1 MMPAQLDFPF
11 APRTVFS
18 QKKLHSGIHMHIRR
32 LHILS
37 LVGCLLVIACSQ
49 AAHATTAVVPRDDE
63 MVVESRAIVTGRV
76 IGLSTSVDA
85 NTELVYTYI
94 RLEVNTVLK
103 GNITARE
110 IVLKELGGETRDRGT
125 QIFGMPRFEPGQDVL
140 VYLNTWPDGALR
152 VHQGFLG
159 KFNINRD
166 SSTGRVSVE
175 RQVEG
180 DNVVTIA
187 GSGNTGTSRGE
198 LDAYTRMVGS
208 LMETNRKKVLAFEQN
223 YYSHVPLLA
232 QPTEF
237 NSKVFG
243 GEMTPLWAFLNVTTP
258 SRWFEPDNNQPV
270 VFYVNPT
277 GAPGFFQMQD
287 DVQAAMDAWS
297 NAGGSIRV
305 TYGGGTSG
313 CGVQV
318 ADGVNT
324 ISFNNCDNY
333 FAVSQSCSGLLA
345 VSGIVRYMPNQTKTI
360 GNTRYAQAVESNMSF
375 NPYGL
380 CNFTNRCQI
389 QEVLTHEMGHALG
402 LGHSSDSSA
411 TMLAYAHFDNRCAS
425 VTSDDILGIKTIYP
439 GGSNGGQLSIMTANL
454 PAANFDREYT
464 ANLAASGGT
473 GGNHWSLVSGQLPP
487 PMLLGMNGMLF
498 GRTSVYG
505 SFQFVAQVSDSSGN
519 TAQRSFTIDVNQPDL
534 APAISDAYF
543 KKKKVFVNGNSFE
556 ADAIVYVD
564 GDGLSATLDGTMLI
578 TQKKKLKAGAHQV
591 YVVNPDG
598 KQSAAFQFFVE

>member
-1 MMPAQLDFPF
+1 
-11 APRTVFS
+11 
-18 QKKLHSGIHMHIRR
+18 MHKRR

-37 LVGCLLVIACSQ
+37 LVGCLLVVACSQ
-49 AAHATTAVVPRDDE
+49 AALATTAVVPGDDE

-76 IGLSTSVDA
+76 IALSAAVDA
-85 NTELVYTYI
+85 NTDLVYTYI

-103 GNITARE
+103 GKITEHE

-125 QIFGMPRFEPGQDVL
+125 LIFGMPRFEAGQEVL

-166 SSTGRVSVE
+166 PSSGRVFVE
-175 RQVEG
+175 RQLEG
-180 DNVVTIA
+180 ENVVIMA
-187 GSGNTGTSRGE
+187 GSGNNGTNRSE

-208 LMETNRKKVLAFEQN
+208 LMEANRKKMLAFEQK

-232 QPTEF
+232 QPADYR
-237 NSKVFG
+237 SKEFG
-243 GEMTPLWAFLNVTTP
+243 GEMTPLWAFLNPTTP
-258 SRWFEPDNNQPV
+258 SRWFEPDSNQPV

-277 GAPGFFQMQD
+277 GAPSFLQLQD
-287 DVQAAMDAWS
+287 DMQAGMDAWS
-297 NAGGSIRV
+297 KAGGSLRV
-305 TYGGGTSG
+305 TYGGATSG

-318 ADGVNT
+318 ADGANT

-345 VSGIVRYMPNQTKTI
+345 VSGIVRYMPNQTKMI
-360 GNTRYAQAVESNMSF
+360 GGTRYAKAVESNMSF

-389 QEVLTHEMGHALG
+389 QEVVTHEMGHALG
-402 LGHSSDSSA
+402 LGHSSDSYA
-411 TMLAYAHFDNRCAS
+411 TMSAYAHFDNRCAS
-425 VTSDDILGIKTIYP
+425 LMPDDVQGIKTIYP
-439 GGSNGGQLSIMTANL
+439 GGSSGGHLRIMTTDL

-464 ANLAASGGT
+464 ANLEASGGT
-473 GGNHWSLVSGQLPP
+473 GGNHWELVSGQMPP
-487 PMLLGMNGMLF
+487 GMLF
-498 GRTSVYG
+498 GMSGMLFGKTSVYG

-519 TAQRSFTIDVNQPDL
+519 TSQSSFTIVVKQPGL
-534 APAISDAYF
+534 APEIAGVEYR
-543 KKKKVFVNGNSFE
+543 KKKVFLTGNNFE

-564 GDGLSATLDGTMLI
+564 GEGLSATLDGTMLI
-578 TQKKKLKAGAHQV
+578 TQKRKQKPGAHQV

-598 KQSAAFQFFVE
+598 KQSPTFQFFVE

>member
-1 MMPAQLDFPF
+1 
-11 APRTVFS
+11 
-18 QKKLHSGIHMHIRR
+18 
-32 LHILS
+32 
-37 LVGCLLVIACSQ
+37 
-49 AAHATTAVVPRDDE
+49 
-63 MVVESRAIVTGRV
+63 MVVESRAILTGRV

-85 NTELVYTYI
+85 STELVYTYI

-125 QIFGMPRFEPGQDVL
+125 QIVGMPRFEPGQDVL

-166 SSTGRVSVE
+166 SSTGRVFVE

-180 DNVVTIA
+180 DNVVAIA

-277 GAPGFFQMQD
+277 GAPSFFQMQD

-305 TYGGGTSG
+305 TYGGATSG

-345 VSGIVRYMPNQTKTI
+345 VSGIVRYLPTQTKTI

-439 GGSNGGQLSIMTANL
+439 GGSSGGQLSIMTANL

-498 GRTSVYG
+498 GRTSVY
-505 SFQFVAQVSDSSGN
+505 V
-519 TAQRSFTIDVNQPDL
+519 
-534 APAISDAYF
+534 SDAYF

-598 KQSAAFQFFVE
+598 KQSGAFQFFVE

>member
-1 MMPAQLDFPF
+1 
-11 APRTVFS
+11 
-18 QKKLHSGIHMHIRR
+18 MHKRR
-32 LHILS
+32 LYILS

-49 AAHATTAVVPRDDE
+49 AAQATTAVVPRDDE

-94 RLEVNTVLK
+94 RLEVNSVLK
-103 GNITARE
+103 GSITTRE

-125 QIFGMPRFEPGQDVL
+125 QIFGMPRFEAGQDVL

-166 SSTGRVSVE
+166 PSTGRVFVE
-175 RQVEG
+175 RQSEG
-180 DNVVTIA
+180 NVVIIA
-187 GSGNTGTSRGE
+187 GSGNNGTNRGE
-198 LDAYTRMVGS
+198 LDAYTGMVNS
-208 LMETNRKKVLAFEQN
+208 LMETNRKKMLSFERN
-223 YYSHVPLLA
+223 YYSDVPLLA

-237 NSKVFG
+237 RSKESG
-243 GEMTPLWAFLNVTTP
+243 GEMTPLWVLLNPTSP
-258 SRWFEPDNNQPV
+258 SRWFEPDSNQPV

-277 GAPGFFQMQD
+277 GAPSFLQAQD

-305 TYGGGTSG
+305 TYGGATSG

-360 GNTRYAQAVESNMSF
+360 GSITYGKAVESNMSF

-402 LGHSSDSSA
+402 LGHSTDSTA

-425 VTSDDILGIKTIYP
+425 VMPDDILGINTIYP
-439 GGSNGGQLSIMTANL
+439 GASSGGHLRIVTVDL
-454 PAANFDREYT
+454 PAANFDRDYT
-464 ANLAASGGT
+464 ANLEASGGT
-473 GGNHWSLVSGQLPP
+473 GGDHWDLVSGQLPP
-487 PMLLGMNGMLF
+487 PMLFGMNGLLF

-505 SFQFVAQVSDSSGN
+505 SFQFVAQVTDSSGN
-519 TAQRSFTIDVNQPDL
+519 IAQSSFTIEVKQPGL
-534 APAISDAYF
+534 APAITDAYF
-543 KKKKVFVNGNSFE
+543 KKKKVFVSGNNFE
-556 ADAIVYVD
+556 ADSIVYVD

-578 TQKKKLKAGAHQV
+578 TQKKKQKAGAHQV

-598 KQSAAFQFFVE
+598 KQSATFQYFVE

>member
-1 MMPAQLDFPF
+1 
-11 APRTVFS
+11 
-18 QKKLHSGIHMHIRR
+18 MHKRR

-49 AAHATTAVVPRDDE
+49 AAQATTAVVPRDDE

-76 IGLSTSVDA
+76 IGLSTAVDA

-94 RLEVNTVLK
+94 RLEVNSVLK
-103 GNITARE
+103 GSITARE

-125 QIFGMPRFEPGQDVL
+125 QIFGMPRFESGQDVL

-166 SSTGRVSVE
+166 PSTGRVFVE

-180 DNVVTIA
+180 ENVVIIT
-187 GSGNTGTSRGE
+187 GSGNSGTSRSE

-223 YYSHVPLLA
+223 YYSHVPMLA
-232 QPTEF
+232 QPAEF
-237 NSKVFG
+237 NSKVSG
-243 GEMTPLWAFLNVTTP
+243 SEMTPLWAFLNVTTP
-258 SRWFEPDNNQPV
+258 SRWFEPDSNQPV

-277 GAPGFFQMQD
+277 GAPSLLQIQD

-305 TYGGGTSG
+305 TYGGATSG

-345 VSGIVRYMPNQTKTI
+345 VSGIVRYIPNQTTTI
-360 GNTRYAQAVESNMSF
+360 GSTRYAKAVESNMSF

-402 LGHSSDSSA
+402 LGHSADSSA

-425 VTSDDILGIKTIYP
+425 LMPDDIQGIKTIYP
-439 GGSNGGQLSIMTANL
+439 GGSSAGRLSIVTNAL
-454 PAANFDREYT
+454 PAANVDRDYS
-464 ANLAASGGT
+464 ANLEASGGT

-487 PMLLGMNGMLF
+487 PMLFGMNGMLF

-505 SFQFVAQVSDSSGN
+505 NFQFVVQVSDSSGN
-519 TAQRSFTIDVNQPDL
+519 TAQSSFTIEVKQPGLD
-534 APAISDAYF
+534 PAIAGAEYR
-543 KKKKVFVNGNSFE
+543 KKKVFLTGSNFE
-556 ADAIVYVD
+556 ANAIVYID
-564 GDGLSATLDGTMLI
+564 GEGLSATLDGTMLV
-578 TQKKKLKAGAHQV
+578 TQKRKQKAGAHQV
-591 YVVNPDG
+591 YVTNPDG
-598 KQSAAFQFFVE
+598 KQSATFQFFVE

>member
-1 MMPAQLDFPF
+1 
-11 APRTVFS
+11 
-18 QKKLHSGIHMHIRR
+18 MHKRR

-49 AAHATTAVVPRDDE
+49 AAQATTAVVPRDDE

-76 IGLSTSVDA
+76 VGLSTSVDA
-85 NTELVYTYI
+85 NTALVYTYI
-94 RLEVNTVLK
+94 RLEVNSVLK
-103 GNITARE
+103 GSITARE

-166 SSTGRVSVE
+166 QSTGRVFVE

-180 DNVVTIA
+180 ENVVIIT
-187 GSGNTGTSRGE
+187 GSGNSGTSRSE

-208 LMETNRKKVLAFEQN
+208 LMETNRKQMLAFEQN
-223 YYSHVPLLA
+223 YYSHVSLLA
-232 QPTEF
+232 QPAEF
-237 NSKVFG
+237 NSKESG

-258 SRWFEPDNNQPV
+258 SRWFEPDSNQPV

-277 GAPGFFQMQD
+277 GAPSFLQIQD
-287 DVQAAMDAWS
+287 DVQAAMNAWS
-297 NAGGSIRV
+297 NTGGSMRA
-305 TYGGGTSG
+305 TYGGATTG

-345 VSGIVRYMPNQTKTI
+345 VSGIVRYLPTQTKTI
-360 GNTRYAQAVESNMSF
+360 GSTRYAKAVESNMSF

-402 LGHSSDSSA
+402 LGHSVDSSA
-411 TMLAYAHFDNRCAS
+411 TMLPYAHFDNRCAS
-425 VTSDDILGIKTIYP
+425 VMPDDIQGINTIYP
-439 GGSNGGQLSIMTANL
+439 GTSSGGQLSILTVNL
-454 PAANFDREYT
+454 PAASFDREYT
-464 ANLAASGGT
+464 ANLEASGGT

-487 PMLLGMNGMLF
+487 PMLCGMNGMLF

-505 SFQFVAQVSDSSGN
+505 SFQFAVQVSDSSGN
-519 TAQRSFTIDVNQPDL
+519 TAQSSFTIEVKQPGL
-534 APAISDAYF
+534 APAITDAYF
-543 KKKKVFVNGNSFE
+543 KKKKVFVTGTNFE

-564 GDGLSATLDGTMLI
+564 GEALSATLDGTMLI
-578 TQKKKLKAGAHQV
+578 TQKRKQKAGAHQV
-591 YVVNPDG
+591 CVVNPDG
-598 KQSAAFQFFVE
+598 TQSATFQFFVE

>member
-1 MMPAQLDFPF
+1 
-11 APRTVFS
+11 
-18 QKKLHSGIHMHIRR
+18 
-32 LHILS
+32 
-37 LVGCLLVIACSQ
+37 
-49 AAHATTAVVPRDDE
+49 

-94 RLEVNTVLK
+94 RLEVNRVLK

-187 GSGNTGTSRGE
+187 GSGNTGTNRGE

-208 LMETNRKKVLAFEQN
+208 LMETNQKKVLAFEQN

-237 NSKVFG
+237 NSKESG

-258 SRWFEPDNNQPV
+258 SRWFEPDSNQPV

-277 GAPGFFQMQD
+277 GAPSFFQMQD
-287 DVQAAMDAWS
+287 DVQAAMAAWS

-305 TYGGGTSG
+305 TYGGATSG

-345 VSGIVRYMPNQTKTI
+345 VSGIVRYLPTQTKTI

-425 VTSDDILGIKTIYP
+425 VTSDDIQGIKTIYP
-439 GGSNGGQLSIMTANL
+439 GGSSAGQLSIMTANL

-464 ANLAASGGT
+464 ANLEASGGT

-505 SFQFVAQVSDSSGN
+505 SFQFVAQVSDTSGN
-519 TAQRSFTIDVNQPDL
+519 TAQRSFTIDVNQPGL